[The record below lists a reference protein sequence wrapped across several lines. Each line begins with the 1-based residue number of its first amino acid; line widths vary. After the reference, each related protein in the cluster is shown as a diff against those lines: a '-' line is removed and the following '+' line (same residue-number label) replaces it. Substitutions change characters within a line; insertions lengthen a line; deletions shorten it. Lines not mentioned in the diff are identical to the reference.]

1 MSGWR
6 GNYKSVV
13 RQYGNSFRCAKING
27 CSTLAGQV
35 KKVAVLLVGQPT
47 DKVSPCVTAHS
58 PIEMAEKIDE
68 LDANYDRSHGWT
80 DWFQDGNDLVL
91 GESDLTH
98 SEFLRWT

>member
-1 MSGWR
+1 
-6 GNYKSVV
+6 
-13 RQYGNSFRCAKING
+13 
-27 CSTLAGQV
+27 
-35 KKVAVLLVGQPT
+35 
-47 DKVSPCVTAHS
+47 
-58 PIEMAEKIDE
+58 MAEKIDE